1 MKLFTAIPFLCF
13 FVAANAQENVRES
26 ENEIRILSAYHGLD
40 PLPPLATRLCGL
52 PPARGQDGMPVAFS
66 VQINSASVSAAAFA
80 VETTSGEI
88 VTPLCATLRPAIET
102 LEQRTVL
109 LIGPFSVG
117 DSLPLSVEI
126 VGQLED
132 VDGNSGNFYRAR
144 AQITENELKDTPPGF
159 NIMPG
164 MKVSGKFRVGKRKL
178 ITYFIYPL
186 IRTLGNSFA
195 EP

>member
-1 MKLFTAIPFLCF
+1 MRLFTAIPLLCF
-13 FVAANAQENVRES
+13 FIAASAQENERDS
-26 ENEIRILSAYHGLD
+26 EQEIRILSAYHGLD
-40 PLPPLATRLCGL
+40 PLPPLATTRLCGL
-52 PPARGQDGMPVAFS
+52 PPTRGQDGMPVTFS

-117 DSLPLSVEI
+117 DSFPQSVEI

-132 VDGNSGNFYRAR
+132 VDGNSLAG
-144 AQITENELKDTPPGF
+144 LK
-159 NIMPG
+159 IA
-164 MKVSGKFRVGKRKL
+164 KV
-178 ITYFIYPL
+178 
-186 IRTLGNSFA
+186 TLLAASRNWC
-195 EP
+195 

>member
-1 MKLFTAIPFLCF
+1 MRTAAQSMEIDNETIHNNTHSLLFRCSECTGQFK
-13 FVAANAQENVRES
+13 EN

-40 PLPPLATRLCGL
+40 PLPPRATRLCGL

-66 VQINSASVSAAAFA
+66 VQINGASISAAAFA

-109 LIGPFSVG
+109 LIGPFSIG
-117 DSLPLSVEI
+117 DSLPVSVEI

-132 VDGNSGNFYRAR
+132 VDGNSLVGLKIEKVTPSQLGPVLYLLSASLLILQGLKRNAR
-144 AQITENELKDTPPGF
+144 PIQHKP
-159 NIMPG
+159 
-164 MKVSGKFRVGKRKL
+164 S
-178 ITYFIYPL
+178 
-186 IRTLGNSFA
+186 S
-195 EP
+195 